1 MSKTKS
7 TKKYKLNPLA
17 VIALVLCALIAVY
30 CGTTAW
36 LTSGVPLNPLRLT
49 SLQDFVYSIEYSTD
63 GENWKENDGPIAF
76 KLNPSKELVT
86 AGNKTTATPD
96 NIADNINLSVVQ
108 FRVKQS
114 GNGVAFTRVR
124 ISQEWVVLD
133 DSGEVTQ
140 RLQGEYNL
148 PFELATN
155 DKLFDNRVNDGFVY
169 YKGAFP
175 LSKDGVVVFSGFDTA
190 NFDTSAISAISDDVT
205 LRIDV
210 TVDAVQFNRYQ
221 QLWGMDSLPWR

>member
-17 VIALVLCALIAVY
+17 VVALVLCALIAVY

-36 LTSGVPLNPLRLT
+36 LTSGTPLNPLRLT
-49 SLQDFVYSIEYSTD
+49 SLQDFVYSIEVSTD
-63 GENWKENDGPIAF
+63 GGETWAPKSEVLTFAKEDIGDLANVCF
-76 KLNPSKELVT
+76 K
-86 AGNKTTATPD
+86 
-96 NIADNINLSVVQ
+96 
-108 FRVKQS
+108 VKQE

-133 DSGEVTQ
+133 TNGNVTQ

-155 DKLFDNRVNDGFVY
+155 DKLFDNRFNDGFVY

-175 LSKDGVVVFSGFDTA
+175 LSNDGVVVFSGFDTA
-190 NFDTSAISAISDDVT
+190 NFDTSAIPADVT

-221 QLWGMDSLPWR
+221 QFWGIDALPWR

>member
-7 TKKYKLNPLA
+7 TKKHKLNPLA
-17 VIALVLCALIAVY
+17 VVALVLCALIAVY

-36 LTSGVPLNPLRLT
+36 LTSGTPLNPLRLT
-49 SLQDFVYSIEYSTD
+49 SLQDFVYNIYVKTSSDTD
-63 GENWKENDGPIAF
+63 WSLQTAPLEF
-76 KLNPSKELVT
+76 TLNNSGELVT
-86 AGNKTTATPD
+86 SSGKK
-96 NIADNINLSVVQ
+96 LSDYSFKAVQ
-108 FRVKQS
+108 T

-124 ISQEWVVLD
+124 ISQEWIASD
-133 DSGEVTQ
+133 GT

-148 PFELATN
+148 PFIVAES
-155 DKLFDNRVNDGFVY
+155 DKLFDNRFNDGYVY

-175 LSKDGVVVFSGFDTA
+175 LSNDGVVVFSGFDTA
-190 NFDTSAISAISDDVT
+190 NFDTSAIPSDVT

-221 QLWGMDSLPWR
+221 QFWGIDALPWR

>member
-17 VIALVLCALIAVY
+17 VVALVLCALIAVY

-36 LTSGVPLNPLRLT
+36 LTSGTPLNPLRLT
-49 SLQDFVYSIEYSTD
+49 SLQDFVYSIEVSTNG
-63 GENWKENDGPIAF
+63 GENWAPQSGVLEFKVDSNGNLVNKNDNTKKVSDYSFRA
-76 KLNPSKELVT
+76 
-86 AGNKTTATPD
+86 
-96 NIADNINLSVVQ
+96 VQ
-108 FRVKQS
+108 E

-124 ISQEWVVLD
+124 ISQEWVKSD
-133 DSGEVTQ
+133 GT

-155 DKLFDNRVNDGFVY
+155 DKLFDNRFNDGFVY

-175 LSKDGVVVFSGFDTA
+175 LSNDGVVIFSGFDTA
-190 NFDTSAISAISDDVT
+190 NFDTSAIPADVT

-221 QLWGMDSLPWR
+221 QFWGIDALPWR

>member
-1 MSKTKS
+1 MGKTKS

-17 VIALVLCALIAVY
+17 VVALVLCTLIAVY

-49 SLQDFVYSIEYSTD
+49 SLQDFVYTIDVSTD
-63 GENWKENDGPIAF
+63 GGKTWA
-76 KLNPSKELVT
+76 SKDDVLT
-86 AGNKTTATPD
+86 FTKDDIGNLA
-96 NIADNINLSVVQ
+96 NVC
-108 FRVKQS
+108 FRVKQT

-124 ISQEWVVLD
+124 ISQEWVASD
-133 DSGEVTQ
+133 NT

-148 PFELATN
+148 PFIVDAN
-155 DKLFDNRVNDGFVY
+155 DKLFDNRFNDGYVY

-175 LSKDGVVVFSGFDTA
+175 VGGDGVVIFSGFDTA
-190 NFDTSAISAISDDVT
+190 NFDTSAIPSGVT

-221 QLWGMDSLPWR
+221 QFWGIDALPWR

>member
-1 MSKTKS
+1 MSKTKT

-17 VIALVLCALIAVY
+17 VVALVLCALIAVY

-36 LTSGVPLNPLRLT
+36 LTSGTPLNPLRLT
-49 SLQDFVYSIEYSTD
+49 SLQDFAYTIQVSTD
-63 GENWKENDGPIAF
+63 GGTNWAPQTGVLEFAVDANGNLVNKADSNKKLSDYSF
-76 KLNPSKELVT
+76 K
-86 AGNKTTATPD
+86 
-96 NIADNINLSVVQ
+96 IVQ
-108 FRVKQS
+108 E

-124 ISQEWVVLD
+124 VSQEWVVLD
-133 DSGEVTQ
+133 TNGNVTQ

-148 PFELATN
+148 PFVIADEA
-155 DKLFDNRVNDGFVY
+155 KFFDNRFNDGYVD

-175 LSKDGVVVFSGFDTA
+175 ANGEAVVFSGFNTA
-190 NFDTSAISAISDDVT
+190 NFDTSVIDTEDNIT

-221 QLWGMDSLPWR
+221 QFWGIETLPWR

>member
-17 VIALVLCALIAVY
+17 VVALVLCALIAVY

-36 LTSGVPLNPLRLT
+36 LTSGTPLNPLRLT
-49 SLQDFVYSIEYSTD
+49 SLQDFAYTIKVTYE
-63 GENWKENDGPIAF
+63 ENPEDDDWILQNEELTF
-76 KLNPSKELVT
+76 SLNEAKELVDKN
-86 AGNKTTATPD
+86 GEK
-96 NIADNINLSVVQ
+96 LSDIQIKVIQ
-108 FRVKQS
+108 E

-124 ISQEWVVLD
+124 VSQEWVVLD
-133 DSGEVTQ
+133 ENKIVTQ

-148 PFELATN
+148 PFVVADET
-155 DKLFDNRVNDGFVY
+155 KLFDNRFNDGHVY

-175 LSKDGVVVFSGFDTA
+175 ANGEAVIFSGFDSA
-190 NFDTSAISAISDDVT
+190 NFDTSAIPDGVT
-205 LRIDV
+205 LSIDV

-221 QLWGMDSLPWR
+221 QFWGIDALPWR